1 MRDAGQGD
9 LNPPQVYQ
17 WLTANF
23 TNACGDTANLL
34 RETTFPDSGAERS
47 LDDLTEVVAEL
58 RRPGVANIRINSRG
72 HAFFV
77 ERRGDDCRIPQ
88 SYFGRYALADSA
100 GEGAH
105 AGATTMPAA
114 QLAYRVQS
122 IGDHHLANRREGRRR
137 ERHPRRRRQPAG
149 RGRYQSPAGERTARP
164 SQRPT
169 GRVRGHLGRDPHLH
183 PVPGRMDGITVRL
196 TPSDSTGRRIGQV
209 PFPWR

>member
-137 ERHPRRRRQPAG
+137 ERHPRRRRQLL
-149 RGRYQSPAGERTARP
+149 GEVVTKVRP
-164 SQRPT
+164 ENEQH
-169 GRVRGHLGRDPHLH
+169 GRVSAQLGGFADTWDEIRTSTLS
-183 PVPGRMDGITVRL
+183 PGEWMESRFG
-196 TPSDSTGRRIGQV
+196 
-209 PFPWR
+209 